1 LLSGIR
7 PRSPDAIRVFCK
19 SSQGIGTAQSGLL
32 NGGKGDATDKC
43 ASEIMKKPDKKLT
56 PERKDGVHAPARQI
70 HDWAPIRGTQH
81 KFRMPV

>member
-1 LLSGIR
+1 LLSGIP

-43 ASEIMKKPDKKLT
+43 ASETMKNPDKNLT
-56 PERKDGVHAPARQI
+56 LKRKNRIHVPARQI
-70 HDWAPIRGTQH
+70 HD
-81 KFRMPV
+81 